1 MPCLQFMR
9 KSKSSYCECLYRLE
23 ARSMDFSR
31 SQGSLTRILTQI
43 LRFQDADFPLSKR
56 IKTCLRNFRMKFSF
70 MV

>member
-1 MPCLQFMR
+1 
-9 KSKSSYCECLYRLE
+9 
-23 ARSMDFSR
+23 MDFSR

-56 IKTCLRNFRMKFSF
+56 IKICLRNFRMKFSF